1 MKKQTKSIFQ
11 VIVLLFFIIIFSYI
25 LYIYDI
31 ESILSSIGISNP
43 YYFIFFIAVIAGTST
58 FTSTSVYMS
67 VIALAAAEYNFLLL
81 GICAGFGLFI
91 GDSFYYFIGHKTSE
105 INKFKN
111 LRIHKLL
118 SKIIKKTNAMTL
130 NLFVFLYASLSPI
143 PNDVLMFI
151 LGNLKIKFWIFASS
165 LLIGNVIFM
174 ILVATTGNYF
184 LV

>member
-11 VIVLLFFIIIFSYI
+11 VIVLLFFIIIFSYF

-31 ESILSSIGISNP
+31 ENILSSIGISNP

-67 VIALAAAEYNFLLL
+67 VIALAAAEYSFLLL

-91 GDSFYYFIGHKTSE
+91 GDSFYYFLGHKTSE
-105 INKFKN
+105 INKFKDS
-111 LRIHKLL
+111 RIHKQL
-118 SKIIKKTNAMTL
+118 SRIIKRINTMTL
-130 NLFVFLYASLSPI
+130 NLFIFLYASFSPI
-143 PNDVLMFI
+143 PNDILMFI
-151 LGNLKIKFWIFASS
+151 LGNLKIKFWVFASS
-165 LLIGNVIFM
+165 LLIGNVVFM
-174 ILVATTGNYF
+174 ILVAKTGNYF